1 MTVLLSAMAQDTVY
15 MEQTRRVLRL
25 CGAIRR
31 LPYFSADRDKLGS
44 ELRGERAK
52 PSTMTPPLLA
62 LQAAADLTTQR
73 CWHF

>member
-31 LPYFSADRDKLGS
+31 PPYLLAERDKLGS

-52 PSTMTPPLLA
+52 PSTMTPPLA

-73 CWHF
+73 CYLF

>member
-31 LPYFSADRDKLGS
+31 LPYLSADRDKLGS

-52 PSTMTPPLLA
+52 PSTMTPPTLA

-73 CWHF
+73 CCLF